1 MEVYNIPGMGTVTV
15 KWIVQ
20 GGGKYTVNVD
30 SRKGG
35 VASGTK

>member
-1 MEVYNIPGMGTVTV
+1 VTV

-30 SRKGG
+30 SKKGG
-35 VASGTK
+35 TASASK